1 MKKLVCVFLAV
12 LTAAML
18 FGCSAKTEEGTVRF
32 EQVVNENVQG
42 LGVEWDAYEHPDVIT
57 EEKWERATA
66 YMDKLSPAYI
76 RCVINLDWVVT
87 NWNKGASEDV
97 SDDTWEYNWEQSSIR
112 NMFKILDHCQKSG
125 IRVGLGVWRPV
136 DGWDMQDSSD
146 VRFAKIMADIAEEL
160 IVSRGY
166 SCIFGL
172 FLTNEPNYLPGNDF
186 QKWSTGVKNTAAEL
200 AARGLSDKVS
210 IIGPDATSYSAAITW
225 CEDTVKNVKEHI
237 GNYSIH
243 MYVSDYSVDSGR
255 FAEDIRDVVNTIEK
269 EDKDFDKKGLIIWES
284 GLLDGKDPEWD
295 TNVLIDTFGFGVRM
309 ADYTMQAIMGGASG
323 VSFWEFDD
331 AMHFLENGQMKQ
343 YGMFSSLGTAAQ
355 QELRPWF
362 QSSYLLT
369 RLFAPQSKVYG
380 CSLNSEKDT
389 TLRALASVSSD
400 GKTGGYCVVNRGY
413 EEAEETF
420 FLPQKV
426 QGEKLYV
433 YIFGEKDMKLG
444 ADGFIVPNYELDG
457 SLNGTL
463 TLKIPA
469 GSAVF
474 VTNTKY

>member
-1 MKKLVCVFLAV
+1 MKKILCVLLSVLA
-12 LTAAML
+12 AAML
-18 FGCSAKTEEGTVRF
+18 FGCTAKTEEGTVRF
-32 EQVVNENVQG
+32 DDLINENVLG
-42 LGVEWDAYEHPDVIT
+42 LGVEWDAYEHPDVVT
-57 EEKWERATA
+57 EEKWARAAA

-76 RCVINLDWVVT
+76 RCIINLDWLVT
-87 NWNKGASEDV
+87 DWDKGASDDV
-97 SDDTWEYNWEQSSIR
+97 SDDTWDYDWEQSNIKS
-112 NMFKILDHCQKSG
+112 MLKILDHCQGAG
-125 IRVGLGVWRPV
+125 IRVGLGAWRPV
-136 DGWDMQDSSD
+136 DGWDMKDSSD
-146 VRFAKIMADIAEEL
+146 PRYAKIMADIAEEL
-160 IVSRGY
+160 IVTRGY
-166 SCIFGL
+166 TCIFGL

-186 QKWSTGVKNTAAEL
+186 EKWSAGVENTAKEL
-200 AARGLSDKVS
+200 AARGLSDKVGV
-210 IIGPDATSYSAAITW
+210 IGPDVSSFAAAQTW
-225 CEDTVKNVKEHI
+225 CEDTVGNVKEHI
-237 GNYSIH
+237 ANYSIH

-255 FAEDIRDVVNTIEK
+255 FAEDIGEITDILKNGD
-269 EDKDFDKKGLIIWES
+269 EDFAEKGLIIWES

-309 ADYTMQAIMGGASG
+309 ADYTMQAIMGGAGG

-369 RLFAPQSKVYG
+369 RLFAPGSKVYG
-380 CSLNSEKDT
+380 CTLNSEEDT

-413 EEAEETF
+413 EEARETF
-420 FLPQKV
+420 YLPHEV

-433 YIFGEKDMKLG
+433 YIFGEEDMKLG
-444 ADGFIVPNYELDG
+444 ADGFIVPNYEADG